1 MPYVPELTLN
11 NGVAMGQLGY
21 GVYKVPAG
29 DCAALVTEA
38 LGAGYRSLDTA
49 ALYDNEEGVGE
60 AVRLAMSDDGG
71 GAAASGGSPLA
82 RDDIFVTTKVWNDR
96 QGYDGTL
103 AAFDESLRKLGLEY
117 VDLYLI
123 HWPCP
128 ERNLFIQTYRA
139 LERLYRDGRVRAI
152 GVSNFE
158 PKHLRRLLDA
168 TDVIPAINQVE
179 LHPLLQQGELRAFNQ
194 EHGIRTE
201 AWSPLGR
208 GQLFHEPVL
217 ERIAAQL
224 GRSVAQVVLRWHL
237 QLGNIAIPK
246 ASSPARIRENLDVF
260 DFLLEDAAMAQIAA
274 MDRGT
279 RFGSH
284 PDTVN

>member
-1 MPYVPELTLN
+1 MPHVPELTLN
-11 NGVAMGQLGY
+11 NGVAMGQLGF

-38 LGAGYRSLDTA
+38 LCAGYRSIDTA

-60 AVRLAMSDDGG
+60 AVRLAMADDDGV
-71 GAAASGGSPLA
+71 AASDGHPLA
-82 RDDIFVTTKVWNDR
+82 REDIFVATKVWNDS
-96 QGYDGTL
+96 QGYDSTL
-103 AAFDESLRKLGLEY
+103 AAFDESLRKLGLDY

-139 LERLYRDGRVRAI
+139 LERLYRDCRVRAI

-168 TDVIPAINQVE
+168 TDVVPAVNQVE
-179 LHPLLQQGELRAFNQ
+179 LHPLLQQYELRAFNQ
-194 EHGIRTE
+194 ELGIRTE
-201 AWSPLGR
+201 AWSPLAR
-208 GQLFHEPVL
+208 GQLFHEQVL
-217 ERIAAQL
+217 EGIAAEA
-224 GRSVAQVVLRWHL
+224 GRSIAQVVLRWHL

-274 MDRGT
+274 LDRGQ